1 MGQAIVTVLVLII
14 VVIYAVLF
22 AFWNQEV
29 VDVVTLQIPG
39 QAFVQSMPL
48 AFLPLVGLVAGAVVM
63 AVSLWGPW
71 ASAKRALASVQAEL
85 SAVKQQS
92 NERAKK
98 VNRLIEQV
106 KQLKA
111 DLAETSGQEAPDDSD
126 LEPT

>member
-29 VDVVTLQIPG
+29 VEVVSLQIPG
-39 QAFVQSMPL
+39 QTFVQTMPL
-48 AFLPLVGLVAGAVVM
+48 AFLPLVGLVVGAVVM

-71 ASAKRALASVQAEL
+71 ASAKRAVAITTSQVDVE
-85 SAVKQQS
+85 KQRS

-111 DLAETSGQEAPDDSD
+111 ELAEATGQEAPGDTDPD
-126 LEPT
+126 HI

>member
-29 VDVVTLQIPG
+29 VDVVTLQ
-39 QAFVQSMPL
+39 M
-48 AFLPLVGLVAGAVVM
+48 
-63 AVSLWGPW
+63 
-71 ASAKRALASVQAEL
+71 RALASVQAEL

>member
-29 VDVVTLQIPG
+29 VEVVSLQIPG
-39 QAFVQSMPL
+39 QTFVQKMPL
-48 AFLPLVGLVAGAVVM
+48 AFLPLVGLVVGAVVM

-71 ASAKRALASVQAEL
+71 ASAKRAVAIATSQVDVE
-85 SAVKQQS
+85 KQRS

-111 DLAETSGQEAPDDSD
+111 ELAEAAGQEAADDTD
-126 LEPT
+126 LDHI